1 MRATPRVGRGD
12 RPTRRYFKEVR
23 FRQIRALVE
32 LARRGSFAA
41 AARVLEMSTPSIWRQ
56 VRALEDEFGVELVV
70 VRGRAARLTADGT
83 LLVDLAAPLV
93 EGFDSLRHQFG
104 DRRRDAVRGLRV
116 AAPAAVLGS
125 VLRDAVAA
133 YRHSHPTVR
142 LTLTDVPSQA
152 AWRMVERDE
161 ADLAIVGR
169 PAGRR
174 LAAVLAERPLAAFP
188 FHVVCPASHPLLG
201 VPRLTLRRLLEHP
214 LILADEQS
222 SSRMHFDHV
231 VARAG
236 LSGRVDVAMTAGNL
250 AVILGYVAA
259 GIGVAVAS
267 RPLLDPLPQ
276 PPAGTTLVARDA
288 SGCLGLERIVL
299 VQRRGRHEAA
309 HVAAFREL
317 VTAACGTVD
326 PRPAPPRTRRTGRR
340 PPRSRPGTGA

>member
-1 MRATPRVGRGD
+1 MGATPGVGRGD
-12 RPTRRYFKEVR
+12 RPGRRSFKEVR

-32 LARRGSFAA
+32 LARQGSFAA

-70 VRGRAARLTADGT
+70 VRRRTARLTADGT

-93 EGFDSLRHQFG
+93 EGFDALRHQFG

-133 YRHSHPTVR
+133 YRHSHPSVR

-169 PAGRR
+169 PDERR
-174 LAAVLAERPLAAFP
+174 LAAGLAERPLAAFP

-222 SSRMHFDHV
+222 SSRVHFDHAV
-231 VARAG
+231 SRAG

-276 PPAGTTLVARDA
+276 PGGEPLVARDA

-326 PRPAPPRTRRTGRR
+326 PRPAPPCARRTVRL